1 MGALGSFFGLFSRRR
16 NDEAPLE
23 SRLVSLLL
31 LAGFIGLLWRV
42 PAMIA
47 LFIIGLTLLALAR
60 ASRTLLLRGVGYER
74 RFSADHVFEGEQFT
88 MWRMTSNRSRLPAAS
103 IRIDDMAPKEFTLVA
118 QAQSEGVLPVME
130 WLHEK
135 GKLGPDLTQLVAL
148 LPKERISRAALL
160 RANKRGYYRFPDA
173 RVRVTDALGLAD
185 EDKPAGLTDDVVVYP
200 RTYPRRGLPVEN
212 REPFGALSALRTLV
226 EDNLRIVGAR
236 DYASGDE
243 FRRIDWK
250 ASARRGKLQT
260 RIHERASE
268 PAVAVLLNVTTYER
282 EWQGIAVESFERAVS
297 VAASLASWADDQD
310 WAVGLSSNGN
320 APNLPQSLRVRPR
333 RAPRQLLHVMESLAA
348 ITAYPIFTFG
358 LFLFNEQR
366 YLPTTSAQIVV
377 TPLVNPELIDAV
389 RRLRAAGKRIAVI
402 TVDCPPPDIEG
413 VLSVRAEDVCEMGID
428 NVGKV
433 GNVGK
438 V

>member
-1 MGALGSFFGLFSRRR
+1 MGSFFKLFSRRR
-16 NDEAPLE
+16 TDDAPLE

-74 RFSADHVFEGEQFT
+74 RFSADHVFEGESFT
-88 MWRMTSNRSRLPAAS
+88 VWRMTANRSRLPAAS

-118 QAQSEGVLPVME
+118 QAAQGEAPSPVLE

-135 GKLGPDLTQLVAL
+135 GRLGPDLTQLVAL
-148 LPKERISRAALL
+148 LPRERISRAALL

-185 EDKPAGLTDDVVVYP
+185 EDKPAGLSDDVVVYP

-348 ITAYPIFTFG
+348 ITAYPIFSFG

-366 YLPTTSAQIVV
+366 YLPTTSAQIIV
-377 TPLVNPELIDAV
+377 TPLVNPELVDAV
-389 RRLRAAGKRIAVI
+389 RRLRAAGKRIAVV

-413 VLSVRAEDVCEMGID
+413 VLCVRAEAVCEMGGVGNVRNVD
-428 NVGKV
+428 NVG
-433 GNVGK
+433 NV
-438 V
+438 